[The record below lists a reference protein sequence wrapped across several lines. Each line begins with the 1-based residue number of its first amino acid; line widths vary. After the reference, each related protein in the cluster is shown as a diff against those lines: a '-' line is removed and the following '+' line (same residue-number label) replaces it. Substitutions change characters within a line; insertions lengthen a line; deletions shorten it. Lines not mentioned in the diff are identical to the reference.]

1 MKPINS
7 TNEMLT
13 RSLRASTSN
22 SAERKSQA
30 YAEKEPQVTK
40 PTELTNAEM
49 TQAAKP
55 EQVGVQAKSEE
66 RKQEENKQV
75 QDAVAKIQEY
85 VQSTERTLDFRI
97 DEDSGQTVVKVLDAQ
112 SEKLIRQIPSELA
125 LELAQRLNDEEPFS
139 IFTAQV

>member
-1 MKPINS
+1 MKPINA

-13 RSLRASTSN
+13 RSLKASAYNTG
-22 SAERKSQA
+22 EKKPQA
-30 YAEKEPQVTK
+30 YK
-40 PTELTNAEM
+40 PTELTDAEM
-49 TQAAKP
+49 TQVNKP
-55 EQVGVQAKSEE
+55 EQVEVQAKSEE
-66 RKQEENKQV
+66 KKQV

>member
-1 MKPINS
+1 MKPINA

-13 RSLRASTSN
+13 RSLKASAYNT
-22 SAERKSQA
+22 AEKKPQA
-30 YAEKEPQVTK
+30 YAQKELQATQ
-40 PTELTNAEM
+40 PTELTDAEM
-49 TQAAKP
+49 TQVNKP
-55 EQVGVQAKSEE
+55 EQVEVQAKSEE
-66 RKQEENKQV
+66 KKQV